1 MADWRLDW
9 QLDGTGNVWR
19 DGQIII
25 SSVQY
30 SVQKGRETS
39 EGPGHLR
46 GPSVVHGPTMLRG
59 RIFVG
64 LAESSYVNI
73 DVELE
78 LETGDRWPCRI
89 VTADGEL
96 VSRGKI
102 LRQKNG
108 PSA

>member
-19 DGQIII
+19 DAEIII
-25 SSVQY
+25 RSVQY
-30 SVQKGRETS
+30 SVQKGREAS

-46 GPSVVHGPTMLRG
+46 GPSTVYGPTMLRG
-59 RIFVG
+59 RIFVSDG
-64 LAESSYVNI
+64 PSYVGI

-78 LETGDRWPCRI
+78 LENGDRWPCRI
-89 VTADGEL
+89 VTGDGEL

-102 LRQKNG
+102 RKHNNG
-108 PSA
+108 PSS